1 MTNWIRLLTC
11 FVLACA
17 PATMGQSGEKKARE
31 IEGWGAI
38 VDPDGD
44 CTIQAK
50 SGKVTITV
58 PGKTHDLNPLIRTN
72 SPGTTDEFF
81 KGRSTHLRLERKGNE
96 VTASYSH
103 DGKEWT
109 AVKTLT
115 VDLPAQLQ
123 VGVAAVNSSNREF
136 VVEFDQFKV
145 DVSN

>member
-11 FVLACA
+11 IVLACA

-31 IEGWGAI
+31 IEGWGAV

-72 SPGTTDEFF
+72 SPRVLRQVDGDFTATVRVTGDFQPGEQSTT
-81 KGRSTHLRLERKGNE
+81 G
-96 VTASYSH
+96 VTYPFNGAGLLLWK
-103 DGKEWT
+103 D
-109 AVKTLT
+109 
-115 VDLPAQLQ
+115 
-123 VGVAAVNSSNREF
+123 N
-136 VVEFDQFKV
+136 
-145 DVSN
+145 